1 MQKLPEKL
9 YLAEQVREMDR
20 IAIEEYGIP
29 GIDLM
34 RKAGS
39 DVFQLI
45 QKYYPTYDITVFCGA
60 GNNAGDGYV
69 IAKLAQEAGVKVN
82 VYYLSKP
89 ENLRGDAMLAYQDYI
104 QSGGTEKAFD
114 SKVGI
119 ENGIIVDALLG
130 TGLNREV
137 SGSYAEAITVINNST
152 NPVVSVDIPSGL
164 NADTGYVMGY
174 AVKADYTVSF
184 IALKQGMFSGFAAEY
199 CGKVVFSSL
208 GITDDVLQQ
217 VEYSSRL
224 LSHCSLPKRHRCAH
238 KGNNGHVL
246 VVGGDDG
253 FSGAIRLA
261 AEATL
266 RAGAGLVT
274 VATRKKHYSFINIG
288 RPELMCHGIEQA
300 NELIPL
306 LKKASVV
313 VIGPG
318 LGRTQ
323 WAQDLFDLVAGFD
336 KPIICDADALVLI
349 AERGL
354 YNDQWVLTPHPGEAA
369 RLLNCSTNDIAKDR
383 FKAVSQ
389 LQKKYGGVMVL
400 KGAGTLICS
409 GEQIAVSTTGN
420 PGMASGGMGDTLAGI
435 VGGLVAQNMA
445 LFLAAGSAVYVHG
458 KAADLSV
465 QQEGEIGLLASDL
478 MPFIRKLVNQ

>member
-20 IAIEEYGIP
+20 IAIEEHGIP

-104 QSGGTEKAFD
+104 QAGGTEKAFD
-114 SKVGI
+114 SKVGV

-137 SGSYAEAITVINNST
+137 SASYAEAITIINNST

-224 LSHCSLPKRHRCAH
+224 LSHCCLPKRHRCAH

-274 VATRKKHYSFINIG
+274 VATRKKHSSFINIG

-306 LKKASVV
+306 LKKATVV

-354 YNDQWVLTPHPGEAA
+354 HNDQWVLTPHPGEAA

-400 KGAGTLICS
+400 KGAGTLICN
-409 GEQIAVSTTGN
+409 GKQISVSTTGN